1 MRRWAVA
8 ALAALALAG
17 CSPRR
22 FEPPSPA
29 TSIDLPAGSDLLGSL
44 RARRD
49 SIRGLRALA
58 RLTYTVEGDS
68 RRARQILVAER
79 PDRLRLEVLSPFGTV
94 FVPLLSYVQM
104 GGMMG
109 WASAPYDPGWE
120 RRFPARAAAMAL
132 AGPVANVLLAAIA
145 FAGLRIGLL
154 QGAFVIPQTV
164 SADRLVLAS
173 ESAPA
178 LVEGLS
184 RMLSVSLYL
193 NVLLATFNLIPLPP
207 MDGASVLG
215 GLVAPLREPYARFRG
230 SFLGAVGGMLG
241 GVLVLGVLFT
251 PIFRAVLR
259 ALFR

>member
-1 MRRWAVA
+1 MDPQQLSLLPLWSAVFLLSLTCHEAAHAWAARLGGDDTAYLAGQVTLNPLPHMRR
-8 ALAALALAG
+8 
-17 CSPRR
+17 
-22 FEPPSPA
+22 E
-29 TSIDLPAGSDLLGSL
+29 
-44 RARRD
+44 
-49 SIRGLRALA
+49 
-58 RLTYTVEGDS
+58 
-68 RRARQILVAER
+68 
-79 PDRLRLEVLSPFGTV
+79 PFGTV